1 MDTQRSCQIKT
12 RWKLDC
18 VVEDNDS
25 TVYRALYNGKPRH
38 VRIWK
43 SIPTDVTLQ
52 RLQYVQ
58 STKDFHNPYQL
69 INVQGQCGLLMQSM
83 NGVSISTLQ
92 SSLSPKMVYEILA
105 RVCQHSINHIQRS
118 LLHKASILSP
128 QGNIFI
134 YTPCLQDE
142 LPSIDS
148 VWQIGWWAL
157 QKLSPT
163 DGTSALHIDTGK

>member
-1 MDTQRSCQIKT
+1 MPDQNTLEI
-12 RWKLDC
+12 LDC
-18 VVEDNDS
+18 VVEDNNS

-58 STKDFHNPYQL
+58 STKDEFHRYYRL
-69 INVQGQCGLLMQSM
+69 INVQEQCGLLMQSV

-105 RVCQHSINHIQRS
+105 RVCKA
-118 LLHKASILSP
+118 LHQSHTALSSAEGVFLSP

-134 YTPCLQDE
+134 YTPCLASE
-142 LPSIDS
+142 RS
-148 VWQIGWWAL
+148 V
-157 QKLSPT
+157 
-163 DGTSALHIDTGK
+163 HR